1 MGKNFLRATIG
12 IGAVGLFFGLD
23 VSRTQFGQTLIWRL
37 AASPATTRQR
47 VRGEAMKLGIF
58 ILSAL
63 AFVVCEA
70 PSAGHAA
77 PALQTL
83 YSFGGGND
91 GAFPESALIAD
102 QIDTLYGTTFAGGSV
117 DEGTIFKLTPPAT
130 PGSLG
135 PKACFPASAN
145 RALCP

>member
-1 MGKNFLRATIG
+1 
-12 IGAVGLFFGLD
+12 
-23 VSRTQFGQTLIWRL
+23 
-37 AASPATTRQR
+37 
-47 VRGEAMKLGIF
+47 
-58 ILSAL
+58 AL

-130 PGSLG
+130 PGGAWTESVLSSFSQQGSLPLNG
-135 PKACFPASAN
+135 LISNAVTNALYGTTSSISDFSTVFSLTLAASV
-145 RALCP
+145 